1 MCKKILFTL
10 TLFIVGC
17 RFNTNSDLSLN
28 KLFSNHM
35 VLQQDTMANFWG
47 KAREGSEI
55 IVSTSWGEKK
65 STFADKYGNWITPVQ
80 TPKFDNK
87 SHNVTIRSSDKSIQ
101 LKDVVFGEVWLASGQ
116 SNMEMPMKG
125 FKYGRVHELI
135 EGSNQE
141 ISNANF
147 PNIRMFTV
155 ERIISYSPVDNVQ
168 GQWVVCTPKSV
179 GDFSAVAY
187 FFGKKIHQELNV
199 PVGLIHSS
207 WGGSPAESWVRT
219 DFIEKIKGFENT
231 SERLQIAMDPNTDY
245 NRWVAN
251 HSFVKRNDLIGVD
264 EFKWVEEKNKGF
276 IENNFNDDSWIETNT
291 QGVIKA
297 FEKDDFNGIGWIR
310 QQLTIDEITESE
322 LVFDI
327 GETNDLY
334 IIFINGKMIG
344 RKENWGVASTKY
356 KFKSDILKKGEN
368 SISIRLIDVWG
379 KGGLDPDPSRGIYF
393 ENKKIISLN
402 DSWKLNM
409 ICYQTAGD
417 FYILKTIGEKIA
429 IPSPDRMPHQS
440 NSPTTLYNGMIAPV
454 SKYNLKGFIWYQG
467 ESNQRRAE
475 EYKTLFPAV
484 IDSWRTQ
491 WANENLSFYYAQI
504 APFGGYDNR
513 NESSDRITSAELRES
528 QMLTMNKSNV
538 GMAITTDLGDPKSIH
553 PPKKKEVGDRLALW
567 ALNKD
572 YNFKDLV
579 HSGPIY
585 KSVDFKKGKALVS
598 FDYADSGLYCPDDK
612 IEHFEIAGRDKKYY
626 PAESKIIGNKVM
638 VWSSEVKKPYSV
650 RLGWKNYFE
659 INLFNKEGLPAS
671 SFRSKE

>member
-1 MCKKILFTL
+1 
-10 TLFIVGC
+10 
-17 RFNTNSDLSLN
+17 
-28 KLFSNHM
+28 
-35 VLQQDTMANFWG
+35 
-47 KAREGSEI
+47 
-55 IVSTSWGEKK
+55 
-65 STFADKYGNWITPVQ
+65 
-80 TPKFDNK
+80 
-87 SHNVTIRSSDKSIQ
+87 
-101 LKDVVFGEVWLASGQ
+101 
-116 SNMEMPMKG
+116 
-125 FKYGRVHELI
+125 
-135 EGSNQE
+135 
-141 ISNANF
+141 
-147 PNIRMFTV
+147 
-155 ERIISYSPVDNVQ
+155 
-168 GQWVVCTPKSV
+168 
-179 GDFSAVAY
+179 
-187 FFGKKIHQELNV
+187 
-199 PVGLIHSS
+199 
-207 WGGSPAESWVRT
+207 
-219 DFIEKIKGFENT
+219 
-231 SERLQIAMDPNTDY
+231 MDPNTDY

-264 EFKWVEEKNKGF
+264 EFKWVEEKNKDF
-276 IENNFNDDSWIETNT
+276 TENNFNDDSWIETNT

-297 FEKDDFNGIGWIR
+297 FEKDDFNGVGWIR
-310 QQLTIDEITESE
+310 QKINIDEMSNKE

-327 GETNDLY
+327 GETDDLY
-334 IIFINGKMIG
+334 TVFINGEMIG
-344 RKENWGVASTKY
+344 RKEYWGFASTKY
-356 KFKSDILKKGEN
+356 KFNSDILKKGEN
-368 SISIRLIDVWG
+368 TVSIRFIDVWG
-379 KGGLDPDPSRGIYF
+379 NGGLDPDPRRGIYSGD
-393 ENKKIISLN
+393 KKMISLN
-402 DSWKLNM
+402 DQWKLNL
-409 ICYQTAGD
+409 ICYQTSGD
-417 FYILKTIGEKIA
+417 FYILKTIGENIA
-429 IPSPDRMPHQS
+429 FPSPNRMPHRS
-440 NSPTTLYNGMIAPV
+440 NSPTTLYNGMIAPL
-454 SKYNLKGFIWYQG
+454 SKYSLKGFIWYQG
-467 ESNQRRAE
+467 ESNQGRAE
-475 EYKTLFPAV
+475 QYKTLFPAL

-491 WANENLSFYYAQI
+491 WGNENLSFYYAQI

-626 PAESKIIGNKVM
+626 SAESKIIGNKVM